1 MVDVGWCC
9 VYDKSHLMID
19 EIVGMI
25 EAAALA
31 QSSYLSNKPEIERKS
46 LGQYFTGAPVAD
58 YMASM
63 IGPIDAPVVR
73 ILDAGAGAGIL
84 TISAA
89 LRCLEIGKN
98 QVHAVLYEIDGDAI
112 THLGTNMEQV
122 AQQFRKQ
129 GGQFT
134 FEIRHKDFV
143 LSRPDR
149 TEAPFHVSLI
159 NPPYFKY
166 NSETSPYAGATADLF
181 KGNPNIYASFMAVVA
196 ACLAP
201 MGQMVAIVPRSFTN
215 GLYFKGFRLY
225 LNQTMSLD
233 KLHIFRARDK
243 VFKELSVLQENVI
256 CSYTK
261 RFQAAQIMVCTTTGY
276 EDLNQVESQQYP
288 AKLLIDTTN
297 EHEIIR
303 IPESTEDASILQTVE
318 GWPSS
323 FQGNGYFIST
333 GPVVEHRTREY
344 ITTPEDK
351 VNSVPLL
358 RMHNIKAFKTVW
370 TGNNKKDARFR
381 LLDGHDKHT
390 TDNQPY
396 VLLKRFSSKD
406 EKRRLVAG
414 VHDPRAIKGELIAL
428 ENHLNYIGIADGELD
443 LVEAYGLAALFNS
456 TLMDKYFRCI
466 SGNTQV
472 NATEIRLLK
481 LPTREVI
488 RQIGAAFK
496 EGAETGQQHTD
507 NIVNLYLKVKETAVA

>member
-1 MVDVGWCC
+1 
-9 VYDKSHLMID
+9 
-19 EIVGMI
+19 MI

-31 QSSYLSNKPEIERKS
+31 QFNYLNNKPEIERKN

-63 IGPIDAPVVR
+63 IEPINAPIVR
-73 ILDAGAGAGIL
+73 IIDAGAGAGVL

-89 LRCLEIGKN
+89 LRCIELGNKH
-98 QVHAVLYEIDGDAI
+98 VHAVLYEIDSDAI
-112 THLGTNMEQV
+112 AHLIVNMKRV
-122 AQQFRKQ
+122 ARLFQKQ
-129 GGQFT
+129 GGKFT
-134 FEIRHKDFV
+134 FDIRNEDFV

-149 TEAPFHVSLI
+149 TDPLFHISSI

-166 NSETSPYAGATADLF
+166 NSKTSLYAGATADQF

-201 MGQMVAIVPRSFTN
+201 KGQMVAIVPRSFTN
-215 GLYFKGFRLY
+215 GLYFKGFRHY
-225 LNQTMSLD
+225 LNRTMSLD
-233 KLHIFRARDK
+233 KLHTFRSRDK

-256 CSYTK
+256 CRYTK
-261 RFQAAQIMVCTTTGY
+261 RRQAACIEVSTSTGY
-276 EDLNQVESQQYP
+276 EDLNQVETNRYP
-288 AKLLIDTTN
+288 AKLLIDYTN

-303 IPESTEDASILQTVE
+303 IPESAKDAVILQTVE

-323 FQGNGYFIST
+323 FHENGYFIST

-344 ITTPEDK
+344 ITTTPDYK
-351 VNSVPLL
+351 AGSVPLL
-358 RMHNIKAFKTVW
+358 RMHNVKTFKTVW
-370 TGNNKKDARFR
+370 TGSNKKDARFQ

-390 TDNQPY
+390 LYNQPY
-396 VLLKRFSSKD
+396 VILKRFSSKD

-414 VHDPRAIKGELIAL
+414 VHNPRVIKGKLIAL
-428 ENHLNYIGIADGELD
+428 ENHLNYIGHADGEID
-443 LVEAYGLAALFNS
+443 LAEAYGLAALFNS
-456 TLMDKYFRCI
+456 TFMDKYFRCI

-488 RQIGAAFK
+488 HQVGATFL
-496 EGAETGQQHTD
+496 EGTDMDQQNID
-507 NIVNLYLKVKETAVA
+507 AIVNFYLEVKESEVA